1 MVRNNRNLRL
11 LVSVPL
17 LLFMPFTFVVLLGG
31 CGQPPPS
38 GSSPTT
44 SPVIKGT
51 FTEYSLPM
59 SGSSA
64 TSIVTG
70 PDSNIWFT
78 EVAATINGPISKI
91 VRITPAGTISE
102 FPQTPLKGNL
112 FSITAGPD
120 GNLWFAD
127 GGFSTG
133 GKIGHITPTGAIK
146 EFTLPASNG
155 DPGGIT
161 AGPDGNL
168 WFTFFSTSQN
178 SKIERI
184 TPTGA
189 IKEFSLPPT
198 VAPGSITAGPD
209 NNLWFTETIIGPK
222 NVNVDNTVRRI
233 GRITPT
239 GTITEFPLTKGSS
252 PGSITAGP
260 DGNVWFTEDLNGGFS
275 GSIARITPTGGISE
289 FPLPTSNSSNGIGG
303 IPTGIALGHDGALW
317 FTDSRNNSIG
327 RITPK
332 GTISEFVLPSP
343 QSSPDRITSGRD
355 GKIWIT
361 EPGVNG
367 NTGKIGR
374 IVVSAVQPQ

>member
-1 MVRNNRNLRL
+1 MVRNNCNLRL
-11 LVSVPL
+11 PVSVPL
-17 LLFMPFTFVVLLGG
+17 LFVMPLALVVLLGG
-31 CGQPPPS
+31 CGQSLPS
-38 GSSPTT
+38 GSSPTS

-64 TSIVTG
+64 ASIVTG

-78 EVAATINGPISKI
+78 EVAATNNGPISKI
-91 VRITPAGTISE
+91 VRITPAGTMSE
-102 FPQTPLKGNL
+102 FPQNPLQGNL
-112 FSITAGPD
+112 FTITAGPD
-120 GNLWFAD
+120 GNLWFTD
-127 GGFSTG
+127 GGFSLG
-133 GKIGHITPTGAIK
+133 GKIGHITPTGTIK
-146 EFTLPASNG
+146 EFILPVSNG

-168 WFTFFSTSQN
+168 WFTFFSTAQN

-198 VAPGSITAGPD
+198 VAPGSITAGSD
-209 NNLWFTETIIGPK
+209 GNLWFTETIIGPK
-222 NVNVDNTVRRI
+222 NVNVEPVRKI

-252 PGSITAGP
+252 PGSITTGP
-260 DGNVWFTEDLNGGFS
+260 DGNVWFTEYLNGGFS
-275 GSIARITPTGGISE
+275 SSIARITPTGSISE
-289 FPLPTSNSSNGIGG
+289 FPLPASNSSNGIGG
-303 IPTGIALGHDGALW
+303 VQASIALGHDGALW

-327 RITPK
+327 RITPT
-332 GTISEFVLPSP
+332 GTISEFALPSP
-343 QSSPDRITSGRD
+343 QSNPDQITSGRD

-361 EPGVNG
+361 EPGING

-374 IVVSAVQPQ
+374 LEVSVK

>member
-1 MVRNNRNLRL
+1 MVGNNRNLHL
-11 LVSVPL
+11 PVSVPL
-17 LLFMPFTFVVLLGG
+17 LLLMPLTFVVLLGG

-59 SGSSA
+59 SGSSDA
-64 TSIVTG
+64 SIVTG

-78 EVAATINGPISKI
+78 EVAATTNGPISKI
-91 VRITPAGTISE
+91 VRITPTGTMSE
-102 FPQTPLKGNL
+102 FPQNPLKGNL
-112 FSITAGPD
+112 FTITAGPD
-120 GNLWFAD
+120 GNLWFTD

-133 GKIGHITPTGAIK
+133 GKIGHITPTGTIK

-198 VAPGSITAGPD
+198 VAPGSITAGSD
-209 NNLWFTETIIGPK
+209 DNLWFTETIIGPK
-222 NVNVDNTVRRI
+222 NVNVEPIRKI

-239 GTITEFPLTKGSS
+239 GTITEFPLTVGTS
-252 PGSITAGP
+252 PSSITTGP
-260 DGNVWFTEDLNGGFS
+260 DGNVWFTEDLKGGLS
-275 GSIARITPTGGISE
+275 GSIARITPTGSISE
-289 FPLPTSNSSNGIGG
+289 FPLPASNSSNGIGG
-303 IPTGIALGHDGALW
+303 IPASITAGHDGSLW

-327 RITPK
+327 RITPT
-332 GTISEFVLPSP
+332 GTISEFALPTP
-343 QSSPDRITSGRD
+343 QSNPDQITSGRD

-361 EPGVNG
+361 ELGVNG
-367 NTGKIGR
+367 NAGKIGR
-374 IVVSAVQPQ
+374 IVVSAP